1 MNTIQ
6 QAGVIFD
13 GDDTLWE
20 TSIFYKEAKEEF
32 FHEMADLGFNYKE
45 VEEFFNKT
53 DLANVA
59 KFGFTKKRFPTSMAE
74 TYRAFCKRYS
84 YKNENDTERKLTT
97 IGNGVFQRKPILLG
111 HADSVLKKLQPHYKL
126 ILATKGDLEVQK
138 AKISHS
144 GLGSF
149 FERIY
154 ILEHKT
160 EREMQRIVD
169 ENQLDIGRSW
179 KIGNSLKSDINPAL
193 NIGLKAIWIPYHYTW
208 AYEEAETQESSNFHK
223 ASSLEEALKFLL

>member
-1 MNTIQ
+1 MAMTPC
-6 QAGVIFD
+6 G
-13 GDDTLWE
+13 

-32 FHEMADLGFNYKE
+32 FHKMADLGFNYKE

-74 TYRAFCKRYS
+74 TYRAFCKRHRH
-84 YKNENDTERKLTT
+84 KNENDIEEKLTT
-97 IGNGVFQRKPILLG
+97 IGNGVFLRKPILLG
-111 HADSVLKKLQPHYKL
+111 HADFVLKKLQSHYKL
-126 ILATKGDLEVQK
+126 ILATKGDLDVQE
-138 AKISHS
+138 AKIYHS
-144 GLGSF
+144 GLGF
-149 FERIY
+149 LFERIY

-160 EREMQRIVD
+160 EKELQQIVD
-169 ENQLDIGRSW
+169 ENNLNIRRSW

-208 AYEEAETQESSNFHK
+208 AYEEAEPQESPNLHK
-223 ASSLEEALKFLL
+223 VSSLEETLKFLL